1 MGPWLVALV
10 GVIYVSVAIDQAVKG
25 NIPMCIVFLGY
36 AASNVGFWHVS
47 DIEAAGSN
55 VRFLASLGRQR
66 EGAQLYRRCS
76 HRNMSTFESDEHL
89 QALTSSQ

>member
-47 DIEAAGSN
+47 DIEAAG
-55 VRFLASLGRQR
+55 VDRGGAGRKD
-66 EGAQLYRRCS
+66 YRVGCG
-76 HRNMSTFESDEHL
+76 EP
-89 QALTSSQ
+89 Q